1 MNADELEDR
10 TKKFAL
16 RIIKLVE
23 SLPRTFVAQHL
34 GKQLLKA
41 GTSVAANYR
50 AARRAR
56 SKNEFYSKIS
66 IVVEEAD
73 ESIFWMEM
81 LIDAGIVK
89 KELIADLMQEGTE
102 ILKIMARSRKTAKQN
117 HPIAKSQNH

>member
-23 SLPRTFVAQHL
+23 SLPRTFVASHI

-73 ESIFWMEM
+73 ESVLGMEM

-89 KELIADLMQEGTE
+89 KELLVDLIQEGTE
-102 ILKIMARSRKTAKQN
+102 ILKIMSRSRKTAKQN
-117 HPIAKSQNH
+117 HPA

>member
-1 MNADELEDR
+1 MNADDLEDR
-10 TKKFAL
+10 TKRFAL

-23 SLPRTFVAQHL
+23 SLPHTFVALHI

-73 ESIFWMEM
+73 ESIFWIEM
-81 LIDAGIVK
+81 LIDAGIIK
-89 KELIADLMQEGTE
+89 KELLNDSKSL
-102 ILKIMARSRKTAKQN
+102 N
-117 HPIAKSQNH
+117 HPITKSLNEIRV

>member
-16 RIIKLVE
+16 RIIKPVE
-23 SLPRTFVAQHL
+23 SLPRSFVAFHI
-34 GKQLLKA
+34 GKQLLKS

-66 IVVEEAD
+66 IVVEETD
-73 ESIFWMEM
+73 ESVFWMEM

-89 KELIADLMQEGTE
+89 KELLTDLNQEGTE
-102 ILKIMARSRKTAKQN
+102 ILKIMSSSRKRTKQN
-117 HPIAKSQNH
+117 HSITKSED

>member
-23 SLPRTFVAQHL
+23 SLPRTFVALHI

-56 SKNEFYSKIS
+56 SKNEFNSKLS

-73 ESIFWMEM
+73 ESVFGMEM

-89 KELIADLMQEGTE
+89 KELSVDLIPEGIE
-102 ILKIMARSRKTAKQN
+102 ILKIMSRSRKTAKQN
-117 HPIAKSQNH
+117 HPA

>member
-16 RIIKLVE
+16 RIIRLVE
-23 SLPRTFVAQHL
+23 SLPRSFAALHI

-50 AARRAR
+50 ATRRAR
-56 SKNEFYSKIS
+56 SKNEFYSQIS

-81 LIDAGIVK
+81 LIEAGIVK
-89 KELIADLMQEGTE
+89 KELLTELIQEGTE
-102 ILKIMARSRKTAKQN
+102 ILKIMARSRKTAKSN
-117 HPIAKSQNH
+117 H